1 MARHVQYRLT
11 EAQVRSAPAGKP
23 GDGGGLWLEVKATGA
38 RRWFLRYQVGTL
50 RREAGI
56 GPYPEVTREA
66 ARAEA
71 GRLRALLSEGIDPLA
86 PAPEPEAGPESP
98 PVRTFTAAAA
108 AFIRQHRRAW
118 SNPKHARQWVS
129 TLKSYAR
136 PVIGALPV
144 DQIQTQ
150 HILTILKPLWLD
162 KTETAKRLQGRI
174 ERVLDQETALKHRS
188 GDNPA
193 RWRGHLQA
201 LLPPPNKV
209 KRVRHQPA
217 LPWEEVPAF
226 MRELAERTSI
236 SALALQWL
244 IRTCT
249 RTDET
254 LGATWSE
261 IDRQAG
267 TWTIPAARMKG
278 RRQHQVPLT
287 PEMLAI
293 LDRLPRLAGSDWLF
307 PSIQVGKRMSNMA
320 LLQMMRGMGHGVGG
334 EKSEAVPHGFRST
347 FRDWCGE
354 TQAFAREVVE
364 ECLAHVNPNKVEAA
378 YRRGSMLQKRLAV
391 MTAWSQYLDK
401 PPAQVITLHPD
412 RPATSEA
419 RTATA

>member
-1 MARHVQYRLT
+1 MKERYNA
-11 EAQVRSAPAGKP
+11 AQVKALGVGRHC
-23 GDGGGLWLEVKATGA
+23 DGGGLFHEVKASGA
-38 RRWFLRYQVGTL
+38 RRWFLRYQIDGV
-50 RREAGI
+50 RRDAGI
-56 GPYPEVTREA
+56 GPYPQVSLAAARTEA
-66 ARAEA
+66 AR
-71 GRLRALLSEGIDPLA
+71 LRAIIASGIDPLA
-86 PAPEPEAGPESP
+86 APEPEPAPPAGPVVP
-98 PVRTFTAAAA
+98 TFTQAAAQYV
-108 AFIRQHRRAW
+108 RQHRRGW

-129 TLKSYAR
+129 TLKTYAR
-136 PVIGALPV
+136 PVIGTMPV

-150 HILTILKPLWLD
+150 HILEIIRPLWLTR
-162 KTETAKRLQGRI
+162 TETAKRLQGRI
-174 ERVLDQETALKHRS
+174 ERIIDAQTALKHRT

-193 RWRGHLQA
+193 RWRAHLDT
-201 LLPPPNKV
+201 LLPPPRKV
-209 KRVRHQPA
+209 QTVKHQPA

-226 MRELAERTSI
+226 MRELSQREASVSRM
-236 SALALQWL
+236 ALEWL

-254 LGATWSE
+254 LGARWSE
-261 IDRQAG
+261 IDREAG
-267 TWTIPAARMKG
+267 VWTIPPERMKA
-278 RRQHQVPLT
+278 RRPHQVPL
-287 PEMLAI
+287 PPQCLEI
-293 LDRLPRLAGSDWLF
+293 LDRLPRMAGSDWLF
-307 PSIQVGKRMSNMA
+307 PSTHHGKRLCNMA

-412 RPATSEA
+412 RPATTEA

>member
-1 MARHVQYRLT
+1 MARHVYFRLT
-11 EAQVRSAPAGKP
+11 EAQVRSAPVGKHC
-23 GDGGGLWLEVKATGA
+23 DGGGLWLEVKATGA

-56 GPYPEVTREA
+56 GPYPAVTREA

-71 GRLRALLSEGIDPLA
+71 SRLRALLSQGIDPLA
-86 PAPEPEAGPESP
+86 PAPEAGPEAP
-98 PVRTFTAAAA
+98 PIRTFTTAAA

-118 SNPKHARQWVS
+118 SNPKYARQWVS
-129 TLKSYAR
+129 TLKTYAR
-136 PVIGALPV
+136 PVIGTLAV

-174 ERVLDQETALKHRS
+174 ERVLDQEAALKHRS

-209 KRVRHQPA
+209 KRIRHQPA
-217 LPWEEVPAF
+217 LPWEEAPAF
-226 MRELAERTSI
+226 MRELAERSSI
-236 SALALQWL
+236 SALALEWM
-244 IRTCT
+244 IRSCT
-249 RTDET
+249 RTNET

-267 TWTIPAARMKG
+267 TWTIPPERMKG

-287 PEMLAI
+287 PQMVVI
-293 LDRLPRLAGSDWLF
+293 LDRLPRLAGSDVLF
-307 PSIQVGKRMSNMA
+307 PSIQVGKRLSNMA
-320 LLQMMRGMGHGVGG
+320 LLMLMRGMGHGVGG
-334 EKSEAVPHGFRST
+334 DKSEAVPHGFRST

-391 MTAWSQYLDK
+391 MTAWNQYLDR

-412 RPATSEA
+412 RPATTEA
-419 RTATA
+419 RTA

>member
-1 MARHVQYRLT
+1 MAKHVLGRLT
-11 EAQVRSAPAGKP
+11 EAQVRSAPAGKHC
-23 GDGGGLWLEVKATGA
+23 DGGGLWLEVKATGK
-38 RRWFLRYQVGTL
+38 RRWFLRYQYGTL

-86 PAPEPEAGPESP
+86 PLPEPEVAP
-98 PVRTFTAAAA
+98 PVRTFTTAAAQ
-108 AFIRQHRRAW
+108 FIRQHRRAW
-118 SNPKHARQWVS
+118 SNPKHARQWTS
-129 TLKSYAR
+129 TLKTYAR

-150 HILTILKPLWLD
+150 HILTILQPLWLTR
-162 KTETAKRLQGRI
+162 TETAKRLQGRI

-201 LLPPPNKV
+201 LLPPPNMV

-226 MRELAERTSI
+226 MQELRQYPGVPAA
-236 SALALQWL
+236 ALEWL
-244 IRTCT
+244 IRTAT
-249 RTDET
+249 RTGET
-254 LGATWSE
+254 LGARWRE

-267 TWTIPAARMKG
+267 TWTIPAERMKG

-287 PEMLAI
+287 PEMVVI

-307 PSIQVGKRMSNMA
+307 PSVQVGKHIGSRS
-320 LLQMMRGMGHGVGG
+320 LLRVMLEMGHGKGG
-334 EKSEAVPHGFRST
+334 GKSASVPHGFRST

-364 ECLAHVNPNKVEAA
+364 ECLAHVNPNRVEAA

-391 MTAWSQYLDK
+391 MTAWSQYLDR
-401 PPAQVITLHPD
+401 PPAQVIILHPD
-412 RPATSEA
+412 HPAITEA
-419 RTATA
+419 RAATA

>member
-1 MARHVQYRLT
+1 MGKLT
-11 EAQVRSAPAGKP
+11 VKFCDSAPIGTHEDGEGLRLVVSPRGRRWLLRITINGKRREM
-23 GDGGGLWLEVKATGA
+23 GLGSYGSKPPATSLAEA
-38 RRWFLRYQVGTL
+38 RRMVDTIRGQVASGL
-50 RREAGI
+50 D
-56 GPYPEVTREA
+56 PF
-66 ARAEA
+66 AE
-71 GRLRALLSEGIDPLA
+71 
-86 PAPEPEAGPESP
+86 PEPQPDAP
-98 PVRTFTAAAA
+98 PIRTFTQAAAQ
-108 AFIRQHRRAW
+108 FIRQHRRAW

-129 TLKSYAR
+129 TLKTYAR
-136 PVIGALPV
+136 PVIGTLAV

-150 HILTILKPLWLD
+150 HVLTILQPLWLD
-162 KTETAKRLQGRI
+162 KTETAKRVQGRI
-174 ERVLDQETALKHRS
+174 ERVLDQETALKHRA

-226 MRELAERTSI
+226 MRELAERNSI

-267 TWTIPAARMKG
+267 TWTIPPARMKG

-307 PSIQVGKRMSNMA
+307 PSVQVGKRMSPMA

-334 EKSEAVPHGFRST
+334 DKSGAVPHGFRSC

-354 TQAFAREVVE
+354 TQAFPREVVE

-378 YRRGSMLQKRLAV
+378 YRRGSMLDKRRKV
-391 MTAWSQYLDK
+391 MEAWNQYLDR
-401 PPAQVITLHPD
+401 PPVEVVQLHP
-412 RPATSEA
+412 ATTEA
-419 RTATA
+419 RAATA

>member
-11 EAQVRSAPAGKP
+11 EAQVRSAPAGKHC
-23 GDGGGLWLEVKATGA
+23 DGGGLWLEVKATGA

-86 PAPEPEAGPESP
+86 PPPELEAAP
-98 PVRTFTAAAA
+98 PVRTFTTAAA

-144 DQIQTQ
+144 DQVQTS
-150 HILTILKPLWLD
+150 HILTILKPLWL
-162 KTETAKRLQGRI
+162 TRTATAKRLQGRI

-201 LLPPPNKV
+201 LLPAP
-209 KRVRHQPA
+209 RRIATTTHHPA
-217 LPWEEVPAF
+217 LPWELAPAF
-226 MRELAERTSI
+226 MRELRQYPGVPAAAME
-236 SALALQWL
+236 WL
-244 IRTCT
+244 IRTTT
-249 RTDET
+249 RTGET
-254 LGATWSE
+254 LGARWSE
-261 IDRQAG
+261 IDREAG
-267 TWTIPAARMKG
+267 TWTIPAERMKG

-287 PEMLAI
+287 PEMIAI

-307 PSIQVGKRMSNMA
+307 PSVRVGRHISDRA
-320 LLQMMRGMGHGVGG
+320 LLLCMLKMGHGKGG
-334 EKSEAVPHGFRST
+334 DKSASVPHGWRST

-354 TQAFAREVVE
+354 TQPFAREVVE

-391 MTAWSQYLDK
+391 MTAWNQYLDK

>member
-11 EAQVRSAPAGKP
+11 EAQVRSAPAGKHC
-23 GDGGGLWLEVKATGA
+23 DGGGLWLEVKATGA

-86 PAPEPEAGPESP
+86 PAPEPEAAP
-98 PVRTFTAAAA
+98 PVRTFTTAAA

-129 TLKSYAR
+129 TLKTYAR

-144 DQIQTQ
+144 DQVQTS
-150 HILTILKPLWLD
+150 HILTILKPLWL
-162 KTETAKRLQGRI
+162 TRTATAKRLQGRI

-201 LLPPPNKV
+201 LLPAP
-209 KRVRHQPA
+209 RRIATTTHHPA
-217 LPWEEVPAF
+217 LPWELAPAF
-226 MRELAERTSI
+226 MRELRQYPGVPAA
-236 SALALQWL
+236 ALEWL
-244 IRTCT
+244 IRTTT
-249 RTDET
+249 RTGET
-254 LGATWSE
+254 LGARWSE
-261 IDRQAG
+261 IDREAG
-267 TWTIPAARMKG
+267 VWTIPAERMKG
-278 RRQHQVPLT
+278 RREHQVPLT
-287 PEMLAI
+287 PEMVAI
-293 LDRLPRLAGSDWLF
+293 LDRLPRLSGSDWLF
-307 PSIQVGKRMSNMA
+307 PSVRVGRHISDRA
-320 LLQMMRGMGHGVGG
+320 LLLFMLKMGHGKGG
-334 EKSEAVPHGFRST
+334 DKSDAVPHGWRST

-354 TQAFAREVVE
+354 TQPFPREVVE

-378 YRRGSMLQKRLAV
+378 YRRGSMIQKRLAV
-391 MTAWSQYLDK
+391 MAGWNQFLDR
-401 PPAQVITLHPD
+401 PPAQVITLHPHH
-412 RPATSEA
+412 PVITEA
-419 RTATA
+419 RATA

>member
-1 MARHVQYRLT
+1 VGKLRGG
-11 EAQVRSAPAGKP
+11 AG
-23 GDGGGLWLEVKATGA
+23 
-38 RRWFLRYQVGTL
+38 
-50 RREAGI
+50 AG
-56 GPYPEVTREA
+56 PDPEVTREA

-86 PAPEPEAGPESP
+86 PPPEPEAGPEAP
-98 PVRTFTAAAA
+98 PIRTFTTAAAQ
-108 AFIRQHRRAW
+108 FIRQHRRAW

-136 PVIGALPV
+136 PVIGNLPV
-144 DQIQTQ
+144 DQVQTQ
-150 HILTILKPLWLD
+150 HILTILQPLWLTR
-162 KTETAKRLQGRI
+162 TETAKRLQGRI

-226 MRELAERTSI
+226 MRALAERTSI

-267 TWTIPAARMKG
+267 VWTIPAARMKG

-287 PEMLAI
+287 PEMVVI

-307 PSIQVGKRMSNMA
+307 PSVQVGKRLSNMA

-334 EKSEAVPHGFRST
+334 DKSEAVPHGFRST

-354 TQAFAREVVE
+354 TQAFPREVVE

-391 MTAWSQYLDK
+391 MTAWNEYLDK

-412 RPATSEA
+412 RPATHEA
-419 RTATA
+419 RATA